1 MSVGDGLRLFMIVVG
16 LIILVMTVMS
26 LARKHMTESFC
37 IVWGVI
43 AAIAICA
50 GIIVQPTQ
58 WNRYISWGTLL
69 LILFGVVLL
78 LAGTF
83 ILSVRISMLS
93 RQVEELAMQV
103 SLLNQ
108 ENEMILREL
117 GEEQVESET
126 LEYEEAL
133 VRH

>member
-1 MSVGDGLRLFMIVVG
+1 MSVGDGLRLFMVVVG
-16 LIILVMTVMS
+16 LVILVMTVMS

-43 AAIAICA
+43 AVMAICA
-50 GIIVQPTQ
+50 GIILQPTQ
-58 WNRYISWGTLL
+58 WNRYISWGALL
-69 LILFGVVLL
+69 LILFGIVLL
-78 LAGTF
+78 LAGAF
-83 ILSVRISMLS
+83 VLSVRISMLS

-117 GEEQVESET
+117 GEEQTESET